1 MQNILYKTNQTFSLS
16 KLNPYLTQHGQ
27 ELPYRYIDPSFKQN
41 YTGPVLLKDLYFHNM
56 YNKFNNNNFNI
67 KIKKKNYNRTKE
79 FVFNPN
85 KFHEK
90 NPNVYNNILRNID
103 KKEYDNNPYIEKY
116 GIFNFGFGKKLQERK
131 LIKDILNKN
140 NEIYINNNN
149 NKHKFKTIKHK
160 KNKIIHKKKIDNY
173 FSYQLPSIYD
183 NNNKEKNN
191 KKIMVNKSTNIT
203 NKNTTN
209 NSKIE
214 TPNYLITE
222 ENILKKTKNKQFD
235 TSSIKK
241 IELSLDF

>member
-56 YNKFNNNNFNI
+56 YNKFNNNNFNNFNI
-67 KIKKKNYNRTKE
+67 KIKKNTRTKE

-90 NPNVYNNILRNID
+90 NANVYNNILRNID
-103 KKEYDNNPYIEKY
+103 KKKYDNNPYVEKY

-131 LIKDILNKN
+131 LIKDFFNKN
-140 NEIYINNNN
+140 NEILINNNN
-149 NKHKFKTIKHK
+149 NKRKFKTIKHK
-160 KNKIIHKKKIDNY
+160 KIKTIYKKKIDNY
-173 FSYQLPSIYD
+173 YSYQLPSVYD
-183 NNNKEKNN
+183 NKDKNN

-203 NKNTTN
+203 NKNSTN
-209 NSKIE
+209 NSNIE
-214 TPNYLITE
+214 TPNHLTTE
-222 ENILKKTKNKQFD
+222 QNLFKKTKNKKFD

-241 IELSLDF
+241 IELSLNF